1 MLSAPLPDWLF
12 EPRSTNSPI
21 SKSPSTHKRHF
32 SSLNL
37 NPPHSHTKPTHE
49 STPLP
54 SLKISNASVR
64 LPPPPPLR
72 SRSFPPRP
80 QHHSP
85 PRCRLSLQNCPLTPS
100 PPKRRARDIRAA
112 AESEHRRLQHT
123 QSLLHPLQPHTLGT
137 HHRARAEGADQ
148 PVACFGF
155 RVRGDDQGRGG
166 GRGRGAA
173 SESEARRA
181 AGV

>member
-1 MLSAPLPDWLF
+1 MELF
-12 EPRSTNSPI
+12 RCSQLHFPI
-21 SKSPSTHKRHF
+21 G
-32 SSLNL
+32 SLNRGARTL
-37 NPPHSHTKPTHE
+37 RSRNLPPRTPLLFSQPQSTPHPLTKPTHK

-80 QHHSP
+80 QHHPP
-85 PRCRLSLQNCPLTPS
+85 PRRRLSLQNCPLTPS

-112 AESEHRRLQHT
+112 AESEHGRLQHT
-123 QSLLHPLQPHTLGT
+123 QSLLHPLRFHPLSTR
-137 HHRARAEGADQ
+137 HRVRAEGADQ

-155 RVRGDDQGRGG
+155 RARGDD
-166 GRGRGAA
+166 
-173 SESEARRA
+173 
-181 AGV
+181 